1 MRSFKFL
8 ITLSLLLAGTNA
20 ALAQSDAASLAKA
33 AQNPVADMISL
44 PFQWNWNFDV
54 GPLEKDQQVV
64 NIQPVMPFT
73 LNEKWNLITRT
84 IVPVISQPPFS
95 TDQSRKNGIGDINFS
110 AFLSPRDPGPG
121 GWIWGVG
128 PALIMDTATSDN
140 LGQGAWSL
148 GPSAVFLKIGK
159 EWVTGALIN
168 NVWSVSESNGRSPV
182 NQMLI
187 QPFINYN
194 FPTKPG
200 RYLTFSPVITAN
212 WKADSGQKWTI
223 PLGLGIGQ
231 IMKFGKQP
239 VNLQL
244 AAFYNVERPDN
255 AAKWSIR
262 TQLVF
267 LFPK

>member
-1 MRSFKFL
+1 
-8 ITLSLLLAGTNA
+8 
-20 ALAQSDAASLAKA
+20 
-33 AQNPVADMISL
+33 
-44 PFQWNWNFDV
+44 
-54 GPLEKDQQVV
+54 
-64 NIQPVMPFT
+64 
-73 LNEKWNLITRT
+73 
-84 IVPVISQPPFS
+84 
-95 TDQSRKNGIGDINFS
+95 
-110 AFLSPRDPGPG
+110 
-121 GWIWGVG
+121 VG
-128 PALIMDTATSDN
+128 PALVMDTATSDN

-168 NVWSVSESNGRSPV
+168 NVWSVSEEQGRPSV
-182 NQMLI
+182 NQMLL

-200 RYLTFSPVITAN
+200 RYLSFSPVITAN

-223 PLGLGIGQ
+223 PLGLSIGQ

-244 AAFYNVERPDN
+244 GAFYNVERPDN
-255 AAKWSIR
+255 AAKWTVR
-262 TQLVF
+262 TQIVF

>member
-1 MRSFKFL
+1 M
-8 ITLSLLLAGTNA
+8 SLLLVGTDTV
-20 ALAQSDAASLAKA
+20 LAQNDTASLAKA

-54 GPLEKDQQVV
+54 GPLEKDQHII
-64 NIQPVMPFT
+64 NIQPVMPFR
-73 LNEKWNLITRT
+73 LNEKWNVITRT
-84 IVPVISQPPFS
+84 IVPVISQPAF
-95 TDQSRKNGIGDINFS
+95 TTGQSRKNGIGDINFT
-110 AFLSPRDPGPG
+110 AFLSPGEQAPG

-128 PALIMDTATSDN
+128 PVLIMNTATSDN

-148 GPSAVFLKIGK
+148 GPSAVFLKMSTD
-159 EWVTGALIN
+159 WVTGALIN
-168 NVWSVSESNGRSPV
+168 NIWSVSEEQGRPSV
-182 NQMLI
+182 NQMLV

-231 IMKFGKQP
+231 IMKFGKLP
-239 VNLQL
+239 VNMQL

-255 AAKWSIR
+255 AAKWSMR
-262 TQLVF
+262 MQLVF